1 MNMSRHPAKQIKLA
15 IEAGEIGR
23 VVLPGMVNKGTG
35 EYLFYEHTLPV
46 PHPSGDGS
54 VRYLLRGR
62 RIGIQ
67 RLEEAINTMLE
78 RRAPLNPGL
87 PSLGWSVELV
97 IEDRF
102 CEERVFHTLVAM
114 LRRREA

>member
-1 MNMSRHPAKQIKLA
+1 MSRHPARQIKVA
-15 IEAGEIGR
+15 IEDGEHTR
-23 VVLPGMVNKGTG
+23 VVLPGRVNKGTG

-67 RLEEAINTMLE
+67 RLENAVNTMLE
-78 RRAPLNPGL
+78 RMAPLNPAL

-97 IEDRF
+97 VEDKF
-102 CEERVFHTLVAM
+102 CEEMVFHTLVAI
-114 LRRREA
+114 LRRSRA